1 MRQIEQPMEY
11 LIERTKHKCK
21 RCTGFFSN
29 EAALKQ
35 YHCEPQ
41 IKKEKWPHS
50 SKTINHAN
58 NLEKPL
64 RSCEKAPTHPSK
76 QQIRQTTLDGPISLW
91 NGPSTPTKLMVE
103 EAQVG
108 GAPVEHSERWKAPEI
123 VEPALK
129 YTALTFRKAFN
140 SINKKDIL
148 QRSWPSLLVCDFLW
162 LFSWV
167 SFFFTL
173 VCHFFTS
180 LCLFYT
186 SLLLFFTSL
195 LCYFLSL
202 FCQFLWHFLLVCDIF
217 SVFCHFFSL
226 VCDFLSLVCD
236 FCHFFH

>member
-1 MRQIEQPMEY
+1 MEWTLNTY
-11 LIERTKHKCK
+11 EIDGGGGTSRW
-21 RCTGFFSN
+21 CTCWTF
-29 EAALKQ
+29 
-35 YHCEPQ
+35 C
-41 IKKEKWPHS
+41 
-50 SKTINHAN
+50 T
-58 NLEKPL
+58 LEG
-64 RSCEKAPTHPSK
+64 T
-76 QQIRQTTLDGPISLW
+76 W
-91 NGPSTPTKLMVE
+91 
-103 EAQVG
+103 
-108 GAPVEHSERWKAPEI
+108 I

-236 FCHFFH
+236 FFL

>member
-11 LIERTKHKCK
+11 LIERTKLKCK

-35 YHCEPQ
+35 HHCEPQ

-58 NLEKPL
+58 NSEKPL

-108 GAPVEHSERWKAPEI
+108 GAPVEHSARWKAPEI

-140 SINKKDIL
+140 SINKKRHPAAIL
-148 QRSWPSLLVCDFLW
+148 T
-162 LFSWV
+162 FS
-167 SFFFTL
+167 
-173 VCHFFTS
+173 TS
-180 LCLFYT
+180 L
-186 SLLLFFTSL
+186 
-195 LCYFLSL
+195 
-202 FCQFLWHFLLVCDIF
+202 
-217 SVFCHFFSL
+217 
-226 VCDFLSLVCD
+226 
-236 FCHFFH
+236 